1 MDKVYLS
8 SKTRGCNPLFKP
20 LVYFSTFALSLISL
34 LPLIIPESLI
44 YVLGVYGIIILLIL
58 VLKKDFALNLI
69 FLFIFAGTLF
79 SIDIGFTF
87 KTSQFFALV
96 TVLGMLINYLN
107 GKNNFNKFSWREYFP
122 FILYILLILPSLCT
136 PLFFSE
142 DYETVD
148 TLKILF
154 NYLFL
159 QLMCFIISLNLT
171 NKSKIYTAIKYS
183 FFSYILVLIF
193 GILQQTGYYSGFYD
207 PNDYLG
213 SHSLF
218 VDFYGPFLR
227 ISPGTFANEFGEI
240 IQSILIFIS
249 TYLIFMKN
257 EINLKKKILLKS
269 VLLISIL
276 ALIINFTRAS
286 WIVYIFYLICI
297 FFISKPKIKTRLLI
311 IGIVSIFIILVYY
324 INLETNILSVIPI
337 LDRISELNDL
347 SDSSAGSRLETWEIS
362 YNLFLNKPLIG
373 NGLGVATVTHN
384 VPLQLLAE
392 TGILGFFGFYCL
404 MGYLLHK
411 FYKIT
416 KLSKD
421 ILLKTTSISIFFII
435 VGCLIFDFTN
445 HGIYHF
451 ILWLS
456 IGIGLATEKVIK
468 QN

>member
-1 MDKVYLS
+1 M
-8 SKTRGCNPLFKP
+8 FKP
-20 LVYFSTFALSLISL
+20 LVYLSTFTLSLISL
-34 LPLIIPESLI
+34 LPLFIPDSLI
-44 YVLGVYGIIILLIL
+44 YVLGFYGIITLLVL
-58 VLKKDFALNLI
+58 VLKKDFALNLV

-79 SIDIGFTF
+79 SLDIGFTF
-87 KTSQFFALV
+87 KTSQFF
-96 TVLGMLINYLN
+96 VLITILSMLISYLN
-107 GKNNFNKFSWREYFP
+107 GNDNFNKFSWREYFP

-148 TLKILF
+148 SLKILF

-159 QLMCFIISLNLT
+159 QLICFVISLNLT
-171 NKSKIYTAIKYS
+171 NRSKIYNAIKYS

-193 GILQQTGYYSGFYD
+193 GILQQIGYYSGFYD

-213 SHSLF
+213 NHSLF

-249 TYLIFMKN
+249 TYLIFMKK
-257 EINLKKKILLKS
+257 ELNLKNKFLLKS
-269 VLLISIL
+269 TLFISIL

-286 WIVYIFYLICI
+286 WIAYIFYLICI
-297 FFISKPKIKTRLLI
+297 FFISKPKIKTKALI
-311 IGIVSIFIILVYY
+311 IGIVSIFVLSVYY
-324 INLETNILSVIPI
+324 INLETNILSVVPI
-337 LDRISELNDL
+337 LDRISELSDL

-392 TGILGFFGFYCL
+392 TGIIGFLGFYFL
-404 MGYLLHK
+404 MFYLLHK
-411 FYKIT
+411 FYRMSKLT
-416 KLSKD
+416 KD
-421 ILLKTTSISIFFII
+421 NFLKTTSISVFFII
-435 VGCLIFDFTN
+435 IGCLVFDFTN

-451 ILWLS
+451 VLWLS

-468 QN
+468 QI